1 MKRLAIIL
9 FAIALVSPAFSQ
21 TTEQLVEICT
31 AQLTGATYLQDFQ
44 VQLGPAEPGKPVPVA
59 KYSILLSQKTQYR
72 FSVCN
77 ADNSQGKA
85 IIQLFDG
92 RGLIGSNYS
101 TASGK
106 DFPSFDIQI
115 QKTGVY
121 HVFISFQDG
130 KQGTAVGIMSFVKRL

>member
-1 MKRLAIIL
+1 MKRLAIFL
-9 FAIALVSPAFSQ
+9 FTIALVSTAVSQ

-31 AQLTGATYLQDFQ
+31 ARLSGATYLQDFQ
-44 VQLGPAEPGKPVPVA
+44 VQLGAAEPGRPIPVA
-59 KYSILLSQKTQYR
+59 KYSILLSKNTQYR
-72 FSVCN
+72 FSICN

-92 RGLIGSNYS
+92 RGLIGSNFS
-101 TASGK
+101 SASGK
-106 DFPSFDIQI
+106 DFPFFDIQI

-130 KQGTAVGIMSFVKRL
+130 LPGTAVGIMSFVKRL